1 MMKFLPRHL
10 GSRIQSASKHFKVIL
25 LLGARQTGKS
35 TLLKHL
41 LPDAQMI
48 VFDPVQDLYEARKD
62 PDRFL
67 DLFPPPLILDEVQ
80 FVPELLAALKRRVD
94 LSDKMGQYYL
104 TGSQNFSMLKS
115 VSESMAG
122 RVAIFHLDPFTPL
135 EMVGMGERKGWLD
148 DYLANPEEFV
158 HSSRPAIPR
167 LPPLNEFL
175 LRGTYPRATEMP
187 IQELEPFFLSYIQT
201 YVERDVRLVE
211 NIENLTLF
219 GDFLRLCAVITSQ
232 EINAS
237 HLGRELGMSSQTARK
252 WLNLLLYT
260 YQWIEIAPYHG
271 NATKRLSE
279 KRKGY
284 FKDTGLACH
293 LLRIY
298 SPESLVTSMKLGA
311 LFETWVVNYIQEL
324 FTLTS
329 VANCYHWRSHG
340 GAEVDLIL
348 ERDGAFYPIEIKCK
362 SRPTSSDASSIRT
375 FRQTYPKL
383 KIMPGL
389 VIHAGDETYPIDRE
403 TLALSWKAL

>member
-1 MMKFLPRHL
+1 MKFLPRHL
-10 GSRIQSASKHFKVIL
+10 SHRIKSAAEHFKVIL

-41 LPDAQMI
+41 FPEAKMM
-48 VFDPVQDLYEARKD
+48 VFDPVQDLYDARKD

-94 LSDKMGQYYL
+94 QSESVGQYYL
-104 TGSQNFSMLKS
+104 TGSQNFSVLKS
-115 VSESMAG
+115 IAESMAG
-122 RVAIFHLDPFTPL
+122 RVALFHLDPFTPL
-135 EMVGMGERKGWLD
+135 EIAGLGESPGWMER
-148 DYLANPEEFV
+148 YLNDPEMFIR
-158 HSSRPAIPR
+158 SSHAIIPR

-175 LRGTYPRATEMP
+175 FRGTYPRATVLP
-187 IQELEPFFLSYIQT
+187 LTELETFFLSYVQT

-219 GDFLRLCAVITSQ
+219 GDFLRLSAVATAQ

-237 HLGRELGMSSQTARK
+237 HLGRELGLSSQTARK

-260 YQWIEIAPYHG
+260 FQWIEIMPYHG
-271 NATKRLSE
+271 NATKRLSD

-293 LLRIY
+293 LMRIH
-298 SPESLVTSMKLGA
+298 SPEALVTSMKLGA
-311 LFETWVVNYIQEL
+311 LFETWVVNNIQRPDI
-324 FTLTS
+324 
-329 VANCYHWRSHG
+329 NCYHWRSHG
-340 GAEVDLIL
+340 GAEVDLIV
-348 ERDGAFYPIEIKCK
+348 ERDGALYPIEIKCK
-362 SRPTSSDASSIRT
+362 SKPSQGDTSGLRAL
-375 FRQTYPKL
+375 RQTYPKT

-389 VIHAGDETYPIDRE
+389 VIHAGDESYPLDRE
-403 TLALSWKAL
+403 TLALSWRAL